1 MDYAREAR
9 VRFREVQH
17 MPGWLRLVMWGSA
30 VAMAA
35 GVYFAGLDPKTP
47 DAAKVVLCVALA
59 GVVVTCVALD
69 RMEIVLDDQ
78 NLSFGFWVFRAVV
91 PVDRI
96 VSCEPEKITF
106 WRGGIGIHWTG
117 RAVSYSARYGDG
129 VRIRAKGRKKDW
141 VFSCNDAPRLIAL
154 LKEEMAKHGEGT
166 ASG

>member
-1 MDYAREAR
+1 VDYAREAR

-47 DAAKVVLCVALA
+47 DAAKVALFVALA
-59 GVVVTCVALD
+59 GVVFTCVALD

-78 NLSFGFWVFRAVV
+78 NLSFGFWLFRAVA
-91 PVDRI
+91 PVNRI

-106 WRGGIGIHWTG
+106 WRGGIGIHFTAG
-117 RAVSYSARYGDG
+117 AVSYSARYGDG
-129 VRIRAKGRKKDW
+129 VRIRVEGRRKEW
-141 VFSCNDAPRLIAL
+141 VFSCDDAPRLIAL
-154 LKEEMAKHGEGT
+154 LKEEMGKHRAGR